1 MLDNGKIVSH
11 NCLFAGLQV
20 LLVGRNCPAKQRVV
34 VRCWIWFSGR
44 QLDVKLKLFFFFFF
58 LALETFELR
67 ALYMSG
73 MIFMWTYLVF
83 LLNKKLSLS

>member
-20 LLVGRNCPAKQRVV
+20 LLVGRDCAAKPRAV
-34 VRCWIWFSGR
+34 VRWWIWFSGR
-44 QLDVKLKLFFFFFF
+44 LLDVKAFVFVFCF
-58 LALETFELR
+58 LALEAFELR

-73 MIFMWTYLVF
+73 TILM
-83 LLNKKLSLS
+83 